1 MFGKIL
7 LVLGI
12 LGILLGV
19 LVAIISL
26 VLPQMTRNVSMDE
39 AMIGVVIGGILLVLS
54 FLPAILGIVL
64 IVMGKKKAPPQA

>member
-12 LGILLGV
+12 LGILLGG

-26 VLPQMTRNVSMDE
+26 ILPEMTRNVSSSE
-39 AMIGVVIGGILLVLS
+39 AMIGVVIGAILLVLS
-54 FLPAILGIVL
+54 FIPAIIGVVL
-64 IVMGKKKAPPQA
+64 IIMKKKKAPQA